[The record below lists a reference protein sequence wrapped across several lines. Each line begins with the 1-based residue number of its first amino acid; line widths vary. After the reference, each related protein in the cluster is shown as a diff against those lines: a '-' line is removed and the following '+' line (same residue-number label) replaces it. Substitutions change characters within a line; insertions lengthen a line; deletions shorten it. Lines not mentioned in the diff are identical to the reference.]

1 MTIHVHVLG
10 TAQDGGFP
18 HAGCGCAH
26 CEQARENPLL
36 RRRVSCIGIV
46 GETGRCLLVDAT
58 PDFAAQMAEL
68 AAAAGRPQPVVDAL
82 ILTHAHMG
90 HYLGL
95 ALLGREAMSAR
106 QVPVHCTRSMRR
118 FLEGNR
124 PWSHL
129 IERGEILLATLD
141 PGQTLEFDGASIAA
155 FLTPHRGEDTDT
167 IGVEVRGPKRT
178 LIYVSDADVFPPAL
192 AERIR
197 EADVALIDGT
207 FYARDE
213 LPHREILE
221 VKHPCVTESLER
233 FTEARGDVV
242 FIRPARRRA
251 AGPSGGLLGGA
262 RGRFLRPVGPRTPA
276 TARRV
281 S

>member
-18 HAGCGCAH
+18 HAGCACAH
-26 CEQARENPLL
+26 CEHARENPLL

-46 GETGRCLLVDAT
+46 GETGQCLIVDAT
-58 PDFAAQMAEL
+58 PDFSPQLAEL
-68 AAAAGRPQPVVDAL
+68 SKAAGRAEPGVDAL

-95 ALLGREAMSAR
+95 AMLGREAMSAR
-106 QVPVHCTRSMRR
+106 HVPVHCTRSMRR

-129 IERGEILLATLD
+129 IERDEIHLETFD
-141 PGQTLEFDGASIAA
+141 PGETLAFDGAEIRA

-167 IGVEVRGPKRT
+167 IGVEIQGPKRT
-178 LIYVSDADVFPPAL
+178 LVYVSDADVFPPAL

-221 VKHPCVTESLER
+221 VRHPFVTESLER
-233 FTEARGDVV
+233 FADARGEVV
-242 FIRPARRRA
+242 FIHLNHTNALLAAEPPALPE
-251 AGPSGGLLGGA
+251 GFGVA
-262 RGRFLRPVGPRTPA
+262 REGDSFAL
-276 TARRV
+276 
-281 S
+281 

>member
-1 MTIHVHVLG
+1 MAIHVHVLG

-26 CEQARENPLL
+26 CEHARENPLL

-58 PDFAAQMAEL
+58 PDFATQLADL
-68 AAAAGRPQPVVDAL
+68 AAAAGRAQPGVDA
-82 ILTHAHMG
+82 IVLTHAHVG

-95 ALLGREAMSAR
+95 AMLGREAMSAR
-106 QVPVHCTRSMRR
+106 KVPVHCTRSMQR
-118 FLEGNR
+118 FLRGNR

-129 IERGEILLATLD
+129 VERDEIQLATLD

-167 IGVEVRGPKRT
+167 IGVEIRGAKRT

-192 AERIR
+192 AERIL

-207 FYARDE
+207 FHARDE

-221 VKHPCVTESLER
+221 VKHPFVTESVAR
-233 FTEARGDVV
+233 FADARGQVM
-242 FIRPARRRA
+242 FIHLNHTNALLAPEPPPLPDGFAVAREGDSFA
-251 AGPSGGLLGGA
+251 L
-262 RGRFLRPVGPRTPA
+262 
-276 TARRV
+276 
-281 S
+281 